1 MDTIV
6 KYNNQFNQVALRNF
20 SSQELD
26 LLISIAS
33 KVKEKG
39 VKLVEIPFFELK
51 KYINLKSNLSNSKFM
66 KSVINV
72 NKKLLALNFT
82 FVEGNIV
89 DQFTLF
95 KKFRVD
101 GNSQILYVSVNEDFF
116 FLLNQLT
123 SNFTRFELKEFV
135 TLKSS
140 YTKEFY
146 RRIKQFRKTGFWK
159 CSIEEF
165 RNLLDI
171 PQKYRIID
179 IDKYVLKPIMK
190 ELGEEYNLKIEKKYG
205 FTGGRGRSRVVGLE
219 FRFLKDSKEKLEEAE
234 KMKKNEDNKTKTEN
248 KKKEVKISTYPPKFL
263 GVSKT
268 EEKKELSLREKI
280 SEKIEM
286 IKDYMSK
293 NNAFLKEYTKNG
305 TRNNDTSLTKEMKN
319 RIEKK
324 KKILDQLE
332 IISDFSDDEIDE
344 NLKEMAENLLKG

>member
-1 MDTIV
+1 MDAIV

-205 FTGGRGRSRVVGLE
+205 FTGGRGRSRVVGFE
-219 FRFLKDSKEKLEEAE
+219 FRFLKDSKEKIEEAE

>member
-1 MDTIV
+1 
-6 KYNNQFNQVALRNF
+6 
-20 SSQELD
+20 
-26 LLISIAS
+26 
-33 KVKEKG
+33 
-39 VKLVEIPFFELK
+39 
-51 KYINLKSNLSNSKFM
+51 M

-205 FTGGRGRSRVVGLE
+205 FTGGRGRSRVVGFE
-219 FRFLKDSKEKLEEAE
+219 FRFLKDSKEKIEEAE